1 MMTPLEKLYDGLM
14 RLPIVCFEMVFL
26 VREAQGIR
34 QLVAAHPYIGD
45 DWSFVATLFARL
57 SVVAFIVVLIV
68 LHLGRLRP
76 VRKFS
81 NWLPKLAALA
91 GVLLSYLILLTP
103 RAPAD
108 PVWDGLSA
116 GVTITGAVLAMLAA
130 LDLGRSV
137 SVMPEARR
145 LVVEGLYRRIRHP
158 LYLAQEIATLGF
170 FLQFRSWQAAFIV
183 LVHFTIQLRRM
194 AWEEQILAEAFA
206 DYAPYRRRSWRLVPG
221 VY

>member
-1 MMTPLEKLYDGLM
+1 MMTPSEKLYDAVM
-14 RLPIVCFEMVFL
+14 RLPIELFEAYFL

-34 QLVAAHPYIGD
+34 QLVAEHPYIGG

-68 LHLGRLRP
+68 LHLVRLRP
-76 VRKFS
+76 VRKYS
-81 NWLPKLAALA
+81 DWLPKLAALA
-91 GVLLSYLILLTP
+91 GATLIYLILLTP

-108 PVWDGLSA
+108 RLWDGLSA
-116 GVTITGAVLAMLAA
+116 GITIAGAVLAMLAA
-130 LDLGRSV
+130 LDLGRAV

-158 LYLAQEIATLGF
+158 LYLAQEIAAIGF
-170 FLQFRSWQAAFIV
+170 FLQYRSWQAALIL
-183 LVHFTIQLRRM
+183 LVHFYIQLRRM
-194 AWEEQILAEAFA
+194 DWEERILAEAFP
-206 DYAPYRRRSWRLVPG
+206 DYAQYRRRSWRLVPG

>member
-1 MMTPLEKLYDGLM
+1 M
-14 RLPIVCFEMVFL
+14 
-26 VREAQGIR
+26 
-34 QLVAAHPYIGD
+34 
-45 DWSFVATLFARL
+45 SFAATLIARL
-57 SVVAFIVVLIV
+57 SVVALIVVLIV

-91 GVLLSYLILLTP
+91 GVLLTYLILLTP
-103 RAPAD
+103 RSPAD
-108 PVWDGLSA
+108 PVWDALSA
-116 GVTITGAVLAMLAA
+116 GVTIAGAVLAMLAA

-145 LVVEGLYRRIRHP
+145 LVVEGLYHRIRHP
-158 LYLAQEIATLGF
+158 LYLAQEIATIGF
-170 FLQFRSWQAAFIV
+170 FLQFRSWQAAVIL
-183 LVHFTIQLRRM
+183 LVHFAIQLRRM

-206 DYAPYRRRSWRLVPG
+206 DYAQYRRRSWRLVPG

>member
-1 MMTPLEKLYDGLM
+1 MTALEKLYDGLM
-14 RLPIVCFEMVFL
+14 RLPIVAFEAYFL
-26 VREAQGIR
+26 AREAQGIR

-57 SVVAFIVVLIV
+57 SVVAFIAVLIV
-68 LHLGRLRP
+68 LHLVRLRP
-76 VRKFS
+76 LRKFS
-81 NWLPKLAALA
+81 SWLPKLAALA
-91 GVLLSYLILLTP
+91 GVLLTYLILLTP

-116 GVTITGAVLAMLAA
+116 GVTIAGAVLAMLAA

-145 LVVEGLYRRIRHP
+145 LVVQGLYRRIRHP
-158 LYLAQEIATLGF
+158 LYLAQEIATIGF
-170 FLQFRSWQAAFIV
+170 FLQFRSWQAALIL
-183 LVHFTIQLRRM
+183 LVHFAIQLRRM

-206 DYAPYRRRSWRLVPG
+206 DYAQYRQRTWRLVPG